1 MIRKVFLSFP
11 GTMCHLFESC
21 VSFVNETKA
30 CHSMSHMWDVLMA
43 GWISLRFFIP
53 QAGAKQTDKQADDPS
68 DPKMEIL
75 PSGSTLK
82 PPDPKLMDI

>member
-1 MIRKVFLSFP
+1 
-11 GTMCHLFESC
+11 
-21 VSFVNETKA
+21 
-30 CHSMSHMWDVLMA
+30 MA